1 MSQRH
6 GWDIRTRMLAISLG
20 PALLLTL
27 LLTAYFTYSRLQD
40 LRQELTHT
48 GQLIADQLAPA
59 AEYGVIAGNTPV
71 LQKLLQATLDTP
83 HVRFIEVRDRND
95 NILVY
100 VEQLP
105 GALQNAAPIDIF
117 HSTIQ
122 RQRIALAS
130 DPLLDGASEG
140 DGQSGEDYLGRV
152 VVGMSNDAFS
162 QRQQEILLKAA
173 LLAAFALILTFLVA
187 RRLAQRLSAPIST
200 MGQAVEAIQSGDY
213 KTSLPILDD
222 GEIGDLA
229 RHINN
234 LASGLDRASREQE
247 QAISQLISAREEAE
261 QANRAKSDF
270 LAMMSHELR
279 TPMNGVL
286 GMLQLLETTEQTREQ
301 AEYTALAT
309 ESTEHLLKVINDIL
323 DFSRIERGALELECI
338 PFNLLELVQGSALV
352 FQHSAQQRGLA
363 LELQIQAGLEN
374 IEVCGDPTR
383 IRQILVNLL
392 GNALK
397 FTEEGAIHLSLEWQ
411 ALDHDVLWLTCAV
424 HDSGIGISPER
435 LEHMFDAFQQAD
447 SSISRRYGGTG
458 LGLAIARTLA
468 ERMGGTLQAES
479 KEGSG
484 STFTLEIPLPFQQ
497 SPAHRQQA
505 AGDAAPVAAG
515 QEILLVEDN
524 PVNQTVI
531 EAMLRSL
538 GYRVTLVADGI
549 QAVRSAERQR
559 YDAILMD
566 CRLPVLDGY
575 SATREIR
582 AQENGRQV
590 PIIALTANALQGD
603 RENCLQAGMN
613 DYLAKPFKR
622 EELQRILQRWI
633 GSQPEL
639 PVTSNET
646 GRGEPE

>member
-95 NILVY
+95 SILVY

-582 AQENGRQV
+582 AQENGRRV

-622 EELQRILQRWI
+622 AELQRILQRWI

>member
-71 LQKLLQATLDTP
+71 LQKLLQATLDPP

-447 SSISRRYGGTG
+447 SSISRRYGRRRSGNPPG
-458 LGLAIARTLA
+458 RGQSGEPDSHRSHVAQPRLSRHPGR
-468 ERMGGTLQAES
+468 RRYPGGTQRRAPALRRDPDGLPPAGARRLLGDTGNQGPGERPAGTDHRPDRQRPAGRSGELPAGGNERLPGQAIQT
-479 KEGSG
+479 GG
-484 STFTLEIPLPFQQ
+484 IATHTATLDRL
-497 SPAHRQQA
+497 A
-505 AGDAAPVAAG
+505 AGTPRDIERNRTRGAG
-515 QEILLVEDN
+515 MI
-524 PVNQTVI
+524 
-531 EAMLRSL
+531 
-538 GYRVTLVADGI
+538 
-549 QAVRSAERQR
+549 
-559 YDAILMD
+559 YDKGGK
-566 CRLPVLDGY
+566 R
-575 SATREIR
+575 TRE
-582 AQENGRQV
+582 
-590 PIIALTANALQGD
+590 
-603 RENCLQAGMN
+603 
-613 DYLAKPFKR
+613 
-622 EELQRILQRWI
+622 
-633 GSQPEL
+633 
-639 PVTSNET
+639 
-646 GRGEPE
+646 

>member
-100 VEQLP
+100 VEQLS

-247 QAISQLISAREEAE
+247 QAIGQLISAREEAE

-505 AGDAAPVAAG
+505 AGDAAPIAAG

-582 AQENGRQV
+582 AQENGRRV

-603 RENCLQAGMN
+603 RENCLQAGKKLPLRRRYN
-613 DYLAKPFKR
+613 NPARRPLDEPPQPCSSGIF
-622 EELQRILQRWI
+622 EELA
-633 GSQPEL
+633 
-639 PVTSNET
+639 
-646 GRGEPE
+646 

>member
-83 HVRFIEVRDRND
+83 QVRFIEVRDRND

-100 VEQLP
+100 VEQLS

-200 MGQAVEAIQSGDY
+200 MGPAVEAIQSGDY

-247 QAISQLISAREEAE
+247 QAIGQLISAREEAE

-582 AQENGRQV
+582 AQENGRRV

-622 EELQRILQRWI
+622 AELQRILQRWI

>member
-505 AGDAAPVAAG
+505 AAHAAPVAAG

-622 EELQRILQRWI
+622 AELQRILQRWI